1 MKSSAEEPK
10 IGEKMYH
17 IGLGFGVLSGFVL
30 LPGDPGR
37 VDLVLSFLEGSRVL
51 CFKREFKSGVG
62 FYKGVRV
69 GVLSTGIGGPSTA
82 IAVEELARIGAHTLI
97 RIGTTGTIQKNI
109 KIGDLI
115 ISTAAVRLEGT
126 SKQYVIPEYPA
137 VASYDVVVAL
147 IAAAESLGVRYHVGI
162 TASTDSFYVGQQ
174 RPGYKNYLPSFA
186 RNIIEDLRMA
196 NVLNFEMEA
205 ATLFTLAS
213 IFGLRAGAVSLVLAN
228 RVTNEFELVPQDDL
242 IKVGLEAVKILNEMD
257 ESKEGR
263 YWYPKELVKKG
274 ID

>member
-1 MKSSAEEPK
+1 
-10 IGEKMYH
+10 
-17 IGLGFGVLSGFVL
+17 
-30 LPGDPGR
+30 
-37 VDLVLSFLEGSRVL
+37 
-51 CFKREFKSGVG
+51 
-62 FYKGVRV
+62 
-69 GVLSTGIGGPSTA
+69 
-82 IAVEELARIGAHTLI
+82 LI